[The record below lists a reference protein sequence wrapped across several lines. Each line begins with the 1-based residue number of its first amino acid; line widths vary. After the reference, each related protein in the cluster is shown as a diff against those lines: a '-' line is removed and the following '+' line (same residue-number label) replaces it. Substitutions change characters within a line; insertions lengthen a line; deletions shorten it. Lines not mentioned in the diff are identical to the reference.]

1 MILPAAGAQ
10 RPKLPHQRGFFTGVR
25 RRGRMQYLKLLRS
38 KGAPQQIARGF
49 AIGTW
54 VEFIVFPT
62 LGLAFLLLWP
72 LNWLLRGNLAASF
85 VAFVLWKMVMWI
97 FIWPNTQFG
106 HWLLGSQQVGEK
118 ASKSEMKGWTAKLA
132 FVQEQGM
139 AFFVGSAVV
148 GLIAAVLGYFLVL
161 AALKT
166 YHDRRERRRHAM
178 LEKRHDQNRSQ
189 PLSRGV

>member
-1 MILPAAGAQ
+1 MTPPAAGAK
-10 RPKLPHQRGFFTGVR
+10 RSKLPHQRDFFNGLC
-25 RRGRMQYLKLLRS
+25 RRGRLQYLKLLRS

-62 LGLAFLLLWP
+62 LGVAFVLLWP

-97 FIWPNTQFG
+97 FIWPNTQLG
-106 HWLLGSQQVGEK
+106 HWLLGSQQVVEK
-118 ASKSEMKGWTAKLA
+118 ATKSELKGWAAKLD
-132 FVQEQGM
+132 FVKQQGM
-139 AFFVGSAVV
+139 AFFTGSAVV
-148 GLIAAVLGYFLVL
+148 GLVAALLGYVLVL
-161 AALKT
+161 VALKT

-178 LEKRHDQNRSQ
+178 LEKRHNQIAHNH
-189 PLSRGV
+189 